1 MPFIPSS
8 SIALSVS
15 FKVTSISFTG
25 GQATAATN
33 LSGYF
38 LTISVIKKSGLTKK
52 GVMNIHH
59 PPPDLRLVSTPSLCK
74 GAMSNVPKLSLSPGQ
89 SRRSETKQ
97 EYVW

>member
-59 PPPDLRLVSTPSLCK
+59 PPDLQLYLHLWRGLMPHL
-74 GAMSNVPKLSLSPGQ
+74 LL
-89 SRRSETKQ
+89 
-97 EYVW
+97 